1 MKLELAGGA
10 VRSWRLDDA
19 DSLVRHAD
27 DRAVWLQLRDLFP
40 HPYTPRHARRFL
52 DEVVRLDPELA
63 FAIEVEGEAAGG
75 IGISPGRDVER
86 VSAEVGYWLGRAHW
100 GRGIMTEAVRA
111 FTPWAIERF
120 ELTRVFAL
128 PYARNRAS
136 VRVLEKAGYELEGR
150 MRKSAIKDGE
160 ILDQLLYAYVAEERG
175 DAPGAQT
182 GTERAGAD
190 ARSADRASATRS

>member
-1 MKLELAGGA
+1 MKLELDGSV
-10 VRSWRLDDA
+10 VRSWRPDDA
-19 DSLVRHAD
+19 ESLVRHAD
-27 DRAVWLQLRDLFP
+27 DRAVWLQLRDRFP

-52 DEVVRLDPELA
+52 DQVVRLDPELA

-100 GRGIMTEAVRA
+100 GRGIMTEVVRR
-111 FTPWAIERF
+111 FTAWAIERF
-120 ELTRVFAL
+120 ELTRIFAL

-136 VRVLEKAGYELEGR
+136 ARVLEKAGYELEGR

-160 ILDQLLYAYVAEERG
+160 ILDQLLYAYV
-175 DAPGAQT
+175 
-182 GTERAGAD
+182 
-190 ARSADRASATRS
+190 RASGS

>member
-1 MKLELAGGA
+1 VKLELEGSV
-10 VRSWRLDDA
+10 VRSWSLDDA
-19 DSLVRHAD
+19 ESLVRHAD
-27 DRAVWLQLRDLFP
+27 DRAVWLQLRDRFP

-52 DEVVRLDPELA
+52 DQVVRLDPELA

-100 GRGIMTEAVRA
+100 GRGIMTRVLRA
-111 FTPWAIERF
+111 FTPWAMGRF

-136 VRVLEKAGYELEGR
+136 ARVLEKAGYELEGR
-150 MRKSAIKDGE
+150 MRRSAIKDGE
-160 ILDQLLYAYVAEERG
+160 ILDQLLYAYVEEDGSRT
-175 DAPGAQT
+175 A
-182 GTERAGAD
+182 
-190 ARSADRASATRS
+190 AR